1 MRETTVGI
9 PLFKMQKKSRPD
21 RGRLIG
27 VSGSAE
33 RVVRSSSKLE
43 AYCTTWS
50 NAEDVLLAE
59 LASPRY

>member
-9 PLFKMQKKSRPD
+9 PLFKMQKKPPRQ
-21 RGRLIG
+21 GRLVG

-33 RVVRSSSKLE
+33 RVVRSSSKRE

-59 LASPRY
+59 LTSPRY

>member
-33 RVVRSSSKLE
+33 RVVHSSSKLE

-59 LASPRY
+59 LTSPRY